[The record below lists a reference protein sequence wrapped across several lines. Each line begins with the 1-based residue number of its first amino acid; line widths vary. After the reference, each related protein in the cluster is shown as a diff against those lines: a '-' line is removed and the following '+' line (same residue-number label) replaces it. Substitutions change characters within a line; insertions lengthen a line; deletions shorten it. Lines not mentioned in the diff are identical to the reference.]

1 MTDVYVASILKNI
14 NDITVGIDNNALIT
28 KTRTAVLTGI
38 KSFQTTPAKKAEL
51 YANFEMQFSVQV
63 VTKLIDA
70 VIGAGLIEQ
79 QIEVEKLKVQLLTQ
93 QILSEVQ
100 NTAKGAAEI
109 ALLQSNKGLVEAQIL
124 TQAKQRL
131 DVMAGINIKNEQ
143 ALSTRQST
151 KFEEARRHVLIES
164 TQQNSQIQ
172 KSKEE
177 NAMFNSMAID
187 ESFVITESHL
197 TRIKAALDG
206 ITTTAV
212 SYAEELDTT
221 TNPVGQIDA
230 GI

>member
-1 MTDVYVASILKNI
+1 MTSAYVTEILGNI
-14 NDITVGIDNNALIT
+14 NAFSAGIDENQLIT
-28 KTRTAVLTGI
+28 KTRAAVLTGI
-38 KSFQTTPAKKAEL
+38 KSFQATPAEKAKL
-51 YANFEMQFSVQV
+51 YANFEIQFSVQV

-70 VIGAGLIEQ
+70 VISAGLVEQ

-93 QILSEVQ
+93 QNLTEVQ
-100 NTAKGAAEI
+100 NTSKTTAEV
-109 ALLQSNKGLVEAQIL
+109 ALLASNKALVEAQIL

-143 ALSTRQST
+143 ALSTRQSA

-197 TRIKAALDG
+197 TRIKTALDA
-206 ITTTAV
+206 ITTSAV
-212 SYAEELDTT
+212 TYTEELDDT
-221 TNPVGQIDA
+221 TNPVGQIDV
-230 GI
+230 GV